1 MNIDPS
7 WVTALAIIALP
18 VLGFILGARWMHYRH
33 RVTKSDGETQSAPIA
48 TDTLDVLDSV
58 QAQVEE
64 LAQRQDFAE
73 RLLLQRKEKEQ
84 EQERSP
90 KVTTPV

>member
-1 MNIDPS
+1 MTIDPS

-18 VLGFILGARWMHYRH
+18 VLGFILGARWMDYR
-33 RVTKSDGETQSAPIA
+33 RRLARSPNESPSAPIA
-48 TDTLDVLDSV
+48 GATLDVLDSV

-64 LAQRQDFAE
+64 LAERQDFAE

-84 EQERSP
+84 QRGREA
-90 KVTTPV
+90 TTPL

>member
-33 RVTKSDGETQSAPIA
+33 RLTTSEGEAQSAP
-48 TDTLDVLDSV
+48 TGTNTLDVLDSV

-64 LAQRQDFAE
+64 LAERQDFAE

-84 EQERSP
+84 QP
-90 KVTTPV
+90 TQKATTPV